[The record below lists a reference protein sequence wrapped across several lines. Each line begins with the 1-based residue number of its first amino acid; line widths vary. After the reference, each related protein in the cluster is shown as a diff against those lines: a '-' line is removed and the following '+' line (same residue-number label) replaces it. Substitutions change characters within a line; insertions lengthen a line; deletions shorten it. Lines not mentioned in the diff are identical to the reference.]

1 MSGLLFYALND
12 KIYIYFYK
20 LKGGVILKHEI
31 LLSCPPIIRDFLTY
45 NETIKG
51 KSSKSVEEYYLDLQ
65 TFFRYLLLVRGK
77 VDKNTPFE
85 QIEINCVDA
94 ELISTI
100 TISDLYAFIVFCK
113 DERGNNTATRARK
126 TSTLRIFF
134 KYLTSQIHL
143 LETNPA
149 EMLESPKVKNALP
162 KHLTLEDSLEL
173 LKSVD
178 GPNKERDYCILTL
191 FLNCGM
197 RLSELCGLN
206 LSDIRSDGTMR
217 LLGKGNKERIVYI
230 NDACADSIKA
240 YLAVRPNDAI
250 EFADRNALFIS
261 RNKKRIS
268 NKTVQHIV
276 KTYLEKAGLGGQGYS
291 THKLRH
297 TAATLMYQHGDV
309 DIRVLKDI
317 LGHANLGTTQI
328 YTHISDA
335 QIKNAIDSNPL
346 SNIKKKP

>member
-1 MSGLLFYALND
+1 M
-12 KIYIYFYK
+12 
-20 LKGGVILKHEI
+20 KHEI
-31 LLSCPPIIRDFLTY
+31 LLSAPPIIRDFLTY

-51 KSSKSVEEYYLDLQ
+51 KSSLTVDEYYRDLQ
-65 TFFRYLLLVRGK
+65 TFFRYLLLIRGK
-77 VDKNTPFE
+77 VDKKTKFE
-85 QIEINCVDA
+85 EIDISYVDVQ
-94 ELISTI
+94 LIRSV
-100 TISDLYAFIVFCK
+100 TISDLYSFIVYCK
-113 DERGNNTATRARK
+113 DDRDNNAATRARK

-149 EMLESPKVKNALP
+149 EMLDSPKVKNALP
-162 KHLTLEDSLEL
+162 KHLTLEDSIEL
-173 LKSVD
+173 LASVD

-206 LSDIRSDGTMR
+206 LSDIGANGTIR

-230 NDACADSIKA
+230 NDACENAIKD

-250 EFADRNALFIS
+250 NYADRNALFIS

-276 KTYLEKAGLGGQGYS
+276 KTHLEKAGLGGKGYS

-317 LGHANLGTTQI
+317 LGHSNLGTTQI
-328 YTHISDA
+328 YTHISNK
-335 QIKNAIDSNPL
+335 QIKQAIDANPL
-346 SNIKKKP
+346 SNIKKK

>member
-1 MSGLLFYALND
+1 M
-12 KIYIYFYK
+12 
-20 LKGGVILKHEI
+20 KHEI

-51 KSSKSVEEYYLDLQ
+51 KSSRSVDEYYLDLQ
-65 TFFRYLLLVRGK
+65 TFFRYLLLIRGV

-85 QIEINCVDA
+85 QIDISSVDA
-94 ELISTI
+94 QFISTV

-113 DERGNNTATRARK
+113 DERGNNAATRARK

-162 KHLTLEDSLEL
+162 KHLSLEDSLEL
-173 LKSVD
+173 LSSVD

-206 LSDIRSDGTMR
+206 LSDIRADGTMR

-230 NDACADSIKA
+230 NDACDAAIKA

-250 EFADRNALFIS
+250 NYADRNALFIS

-276 KTYLEKAGLGGQGYS
+276 KTYLEKAGLGGQGFS

-317 LGHANLGTTQI
+317 LGHSNLGTTQI
-328 YTHISDA
+328 YTHISNT

-346 SNIKKKP
+346 SNVKKKS

>member
-1 MSGLLFYALND
+1 M
-12 KIYIYFYK
+12 
-20 LKGGVILKHEI
+20 KHEI

-51 KSSKSVEEYYLDLQ
+51 KSSRSVDEYYLDLQ

-77 VDKNTPFE
+77 VDPKTPFE
-85 QIEINCVDA
+85 EIEITSVDA
-94 ELISTI
+94 NLISTV

-113 DERGNNTATRARK
+113 DERGNNAATRARK

-162 KHLTLEDSLEL
+162 KHLSLEDSLEL
-173 LKSVD
+173 LSVVD

-230 NDACADSIKA
+230 NDACDAAIKA

-250 EFADRNALFIS
+250 NYADRNALFIS
-261 RNKKRIS
+261 RNKRRLS

-276 KTYLEKAGLGGQGYS
+276 KTYLEKAGLGGQGLS

-317 LGHANLGTTQI
+317 LGHSNLGTTQI
-328 YTHISDA
+328 YTHISDS

-346 SNIKKKP
+346 SSVKSKK

>member
-1 MSGLLFYALND
+1 M
-12 KIYIYFYK
+12 
-20 LKGGVILKHEI
+20 KHEI

-51 KSSKSVEEYYLDLQ
+51 KSSKSVDEYYLDLQ
-65 TFFRYLLLVRGK
+65 TFFRYLLLIRGK
-77 VDKNTPFE
+77 VDKSSNFD
-85 QIEINCVDA
+85 EIDISVVDA
-94 ELISTI
+94 ELISTV

-113 DERGNNTATRARK
+113 DERGNNAATRARK

-162 KHLTLEDSLEL
+162 KHLSLEDSLEL
-173 LKSVD
+173 LSAVD

-206 LSDIRSDGTMR
+206 LSDIRSDGTLR

-230 NDACADSIKA
+230 NDACDEAIKA

-250 EFADRNALFIS
+250 NFNDRNALFIS
-261 RNKKRIS
+261 RNKRRIS

-317 LGHANLGTTQI
+317 LGHSNLGTTQI
-328 YTHISDA
+328 YTHISDT

-346 SNIKKKP
+346 SNVKKKS

>member
-1 MSGLLFYALND
+1 M
-12 KIYIYFYK
+12 
-20 LKGGVILKHEI
+20 KHEI
-31 LLSCPPIIRDFLTY
+31 LLSAPPIIKDFLTY

-51 KSSKSVEEYYLDLQ
+51 KSSRSVDEYYLDLQ
-65 TFFRYLLLVRGK
+65 TFFRYILLIRGM
-77 VDKNTPFE
+77 VDKKTAFE
-85 QIEINCVDA
+85 EISIENVDIK
-94 ELISTI
+94 LISSI
-100 TISDLYAFIVFCK
+100 TISDLYSFIVFCK
-113 DERGNNTATRARK
+113 DERGNNAATRARK

-134 KYLTSQIHL
+134 KYLTSQVHL
-143 LETNPA
+143 LEVNPA
-149 EMLESPKVKNALP
+149 EMLDSPKVKQSLP
-162 KHLTLEDSLEL
+162 KHLTLEDALEL
-173 LKSVD
+173 LNAVD

-197 RLSELCGLN
+197 RLSELCGIN
-206 LSDIRSDGTMR
+206 LSDIRADGTLR
-217 LLGKGNKERIVYI
+217 LLGKGNKERVVYL
-230 NDACADSIKA
+230 NAACTDAIKA
-240 YLAVRPNDAI
+240 YLAVRPNNDI

-276 KTYLEKAGLGGQGYS
+276 KTCLDKAGLGERGLS

-297 TAATLMYQHGDV
+297 TAATLMYQHGNV

-317 LGHANLGTTQI
+317 LGHSNLGTTQI

-346 SNIKKKP
+346 SNVKSKNKE

>member
-1 MSGLLFYALND
+1 M
-12 KIYIYFYK
+12 
-20 LKGGVILKHEI
+20 KHEI
-31 LLSCPPIIRDFLTY
+31 LLSAPPIIRDFLTY

-51 KSSKSVEEYYLDLQ
+51 KSSLTVDEYFLDLQ
-65 TFFRYLLLVRGK
+65 TFFRYLLLIRSK
-77 VDKNTPFE
+77 ADKTKKFEEIDISQVD
-85 QIEINCVDA
+85 I
-94 ELISTI
+94 ELIRTV
-100 TISDLYAFIVFCK
+100 TVSDLYSFIVYCK
-113 DERGNNTATRARK
+113 DERGNNASTRARK

-134 KYLTSQIHL
+134 KYLTSQIRL

-149 EMLESPKVKNALP
+149 EMLDSPKVKNGLP
-162 KHLTLEDSLEL
+162 KHLSLEDSLEL
-173 LKSVD
+173 LSCVD

-206 LSDIRSDGTMR
+206 LSDIRSDGTLR
-217 LLGKGNKERIVYI
+217 LLGKGNKERVVYI
-230 NDACADSIKA
+230 NDACTNAISE
-240 YLAVRPNDAI
+240 YLAVRPNDGI
-250 EFADRNALFIS
+250 VYTDRNALFIS

-276 KTYLEKAGLGGQGYS
+276 KTYLEKAGLGDKGYS

-297 TAATLMYQHGDV
+297 TAATLMYQHGNV

-317 LGHANLGTTQI
+317 LGHSNLGTTQI
-328 YTHISDA
+328 YTHISNT

-346 SNIKKKP
+346 SNVKKKS

>member
-1 MSGLLFYALND
+1 M
-12 KIYIYFYK
+12 
-20 LKGGVILKHEI
+20 KHEI

-51 KSSKSVEEYYLDLQ
+51 KSSKSVDEYYLDLQ

-77 VDKNTPFE
+77 VDKKSNFE
-85 QIEINCVDA
+85 EIDISTVDA
-94 ELISTI
+94 ELISTV

-113 DERGNNTATRARK
+113 DERGNNAATRARK

-162 KHLTLEDSLEL
+162 KHLSLEDSLEL
-173 LKSVD
+173 LSSVD

-230 NDACADSIKA
+230 NDACDAAIKA

-250 EFADRNALFIS
+250 NFADRNALFIS

-317 LGHANLGTTQI
+317 LGHSNLGTTQI
-328 YTHISDA
+328 YTHISNS

-346 SNIKKKP
+346 SNVKKKS